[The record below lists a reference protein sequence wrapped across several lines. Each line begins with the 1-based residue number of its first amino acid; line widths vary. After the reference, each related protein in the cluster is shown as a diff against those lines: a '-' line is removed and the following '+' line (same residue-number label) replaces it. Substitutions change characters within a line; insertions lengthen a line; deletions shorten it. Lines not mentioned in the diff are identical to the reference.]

1 MCMSVPRKVVSVSG
15 KTAVLSDNRTVRL
28 DLIGRVK
35 PGSFV
40 LVNADMAI
48 EKIPK
53 KQAEA
58 MGALLHE
65 AD

>member
-1 MCMSVPRKVVSVSG
+1 MSVPRKVISVSG
-15 KTAVLSDNRTVRL
+15 NTAVLSDDRTVRL
-28 DLIGRVK
+28 DLIGKVK
-35 PGSFV
+35 PGTFV

-48 EKIPK
+48 EKISK

-58 MGALLHE
+58 MGALLNE